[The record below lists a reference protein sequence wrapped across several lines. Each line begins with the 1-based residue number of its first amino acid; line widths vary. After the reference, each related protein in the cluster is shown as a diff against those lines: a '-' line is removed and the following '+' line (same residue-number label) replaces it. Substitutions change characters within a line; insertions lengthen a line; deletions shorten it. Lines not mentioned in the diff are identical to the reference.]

1 MKSPRPPKKRDLST
15 LADQT
20 GFPYPHSEQDSHVSP
35 ARPRDPGEVAAEQM
49 LQASFSANPAAVMV
63 ASQQGTAVVVKVPP
77 AWAKLVSRAWSAKL
91 HNGQQMEN
99 GDSPSA
105 ANIRWHDPEDPPYV
119 AYVRTDESMPR
130 KGIEGSAAVA
140 TTLMSN
146 GRVVGFA
153 AEPECQLPTTLIEAA
168 DAFLTIEPP
177 NGKVLAEA
185 IQNLA
190 GKAPTLIIPEAIA
203 RKVSPDDLRLA
214 IRPGQDPDNAVR
226 RLITMVESRT
236 KAPDITLDQ
245 MGGMNEAVDWG
256 RALAKDLAAYRDG
269 ALPWSAVDRGV
280 LLSGPP
286 GCGKTTFARALAGTC
301 QVPLVSASLG
311 EWQAAGHL
319 GDLLKSMRKT
329 FADAKSTSPCI
340 LLVDEIDGF
349 GDRSKFRNEYS
360 DYWTQVVNSFLE
372 LVDGASGREG
382 IVLVGATN
390 NPERIDRA
398 ITRSGRLDRHIRI
411 DLPDEVGLIQIM
423 RHHLG
428 QDLAEI
434 DLSKTAKL
442 ALGGS
447 GADVA
452 RWVRGAK
459 RRGRQ
464 NQRAMTL
471 DDLTMEIRGN
481 APEVS
486 AEILHRCAVH
496 EAGHAI
502 AIALHTPGTLRHV
515 SIRQTATTGGG
526 VLSNRQEMDL
536 ATSDDID
543 QMLIMLLAGRAAEE
557 VILGTVSSGAGGG
570 TESDL
575 AKATLMAT
583 SAITALGLG
592 SASTPIWSGMPTP
605 ESIDLLQIR
614 RPDIARQVEERLD
627 RAYAVAKGLISANAD
642 AVLRIVDRLIEVEI
656 MSGAEVAALLPT
668 PAPQIQEAG

>member
-1 MKSPRPPKKRDLST
+1 MKSPRPQKKRDLST
-15 LADQT
+15 QPDQT
-20 GFPYPHSEQDSHVSP
+20 GFPYPLDPSEPLPQ
-35 ARPRDPGEVAAEQM
+35 PRDPGMVAAEQM
-49 LQASFSANPAAVMV
+49 LQAAFSANPAALMV
-63 ASQQGTAVVVKVPP
+63 AHQQGTAIVVKVPST
-77 AWAKLVSRAWSAKL
+77 WAKPISVAWSAKL
-91 HNGQQMEN
+91 YNGQQMTN

-105 ANIRWHDPEDPPYV
+105 SDIRWHDPKEPPYV
-119 AYVRTDESMPR
+119 AYVRTDESTPK
-130 KGIEGSAAVA
+130 KGAEGSAAVA

-153 AEPECQLPTTLIEAA
+153 AEPESLLPRTLMEAA
-168 DAFLTIEPP
+168 DAFFTVEPP
-177 NGKVLAEA
+177 NGKVLAET
-185 IQNLA
+185 IQDLT
-190 GKAPTLIIPEAIA
+190 GKPPTLIIPEAIA
-203 RKVSPDDLRLA
+203 GKVSPEDLRLT
-214 IRPGQDPDNAVR
+214 IRPGHDSDNAVR
-226 RLITMVESRT
+226 RLITLVESRT

-245 MGGMNEAVDWG
+245 MGGMTEAVVWG
-256 RALAKDLAAYRDG
+256 HALAKDLSAYRDG
-269 ALPWSAVDRGV
+269 TLPWSAVDRGV

-301 QVPLVSASLG
+301 QVSLISASLG

-329 FADAKSTSPCI
+329 FTDAKSLSPCI

-349 GDRSKFRNEYS
+349 GDRTKFRNEYS

-390 NPERIDRA
+390 NPDRIDRA

-411 DLPDEVGLIQIM
+411 DLPDEAGLIQIM

-428 QDLAEI
+428 QDLAES

-452 RWVRGAK
+452 RWVRGAQ

-464 NQRAMTL
+464 NQRAVTQ
-471 DDLTMEIRGN
+471 DDLIMEIRGN
-481 APEVS
+481 APAVS
-486 AEILHRCAVH
+486 AETLHRCAVH
-496 EAGHAI
+496 EAGHAV
-502 AIALHTPGTLRHV
+502 AIAFRQPGSLRHV

-526 VLSNRQEMDL
+526 VLSDRAEMDL

-543 QMLIMLLAGRAAEE
+543 QMLVMLLAGRAAEE

-570 TESDL
+570 TESDI

-583 SAITALGLG
+583 AAVTALGLG
-592 SASTPIWSGMPTP
+592 SGNTPIWSGMPTP
-605 ESIDLLQIR
+605 ESIDLLLIR
-614 RPDIARQVEERLD
+614 RPDIARQVEDRLD
-627 RAYAVAKGLISANAD
+627 RAYAAAKGLISGNAD
-642 AVLRIVDRLIEVEI
+642 AVLGIVDRLTEVEI
-656 MSGAEVAALLPT
+656 MSGEEVAALLPELQT
-668 PAPQIQEAG
+668 PDR